1 MDYQTDTMD
10 PLSFNQT
17 NMLFGDDDPI
27 WPYAHRYHNKPFKL
41 NIESHRRYH
50 RAAISSVSFHQS

>member
-27 WPYAHRYHNKPFKL
+27 WPDAHRYHNKPFKL
-41 NIESHRRYH
+41 NIESHRRYLCP
-50 RAAISSVSFHQS
+50 RIKP